1 MDLYNKIEALLFWKG
16 EPMTLWDIGVAL
28 RAEPDDI
35 KAAFPKL
42 KENLS
47 GRGITVVE
55 HVGKMMLGTAPE
67 MSDFF
72 SALRKEELQKEL
84 SKASLETLSI
94 VLYKEGVT
102 RSDINFI
109 RGVNSSYILRNLEVR
124 GLIDRITHKSDSRM
138 YVYKPSLELLA
149 YLGVSSVADLPDFE
163 RVKQSLTTKI
173 SNQEKDPIDM
183 NPDSD
188 RGHDG

>member
-1 MDLYNKIEALLFWKG
+1 
-16 EPMTLWDIGVAL
+16 
-28 RAEPDDI
+28 
-35 KAAFPKL
+35 
-42 KENLS
+42 
-47 GRGITVVE
+47 
-55 HVGKMMLGTAPE
+55 MLGTAPE

-72 SALRKEELQKEL
+72 AGLRKDELQKER

-109 RGVNSSYILRNLEVR
+109 RGVNSSYILRNLEIR
-124 GLIDRITHKSDSRM
+124 GLIDRINHKSDNRT

-163 RVKQSLTTKI
+163 RVKQSLTSKI
-173 SNQEKDPIDM
+173 TNQEKDPTNNEEI
-183 NPDSD
+183 N
-188 RGHDG
+188 H